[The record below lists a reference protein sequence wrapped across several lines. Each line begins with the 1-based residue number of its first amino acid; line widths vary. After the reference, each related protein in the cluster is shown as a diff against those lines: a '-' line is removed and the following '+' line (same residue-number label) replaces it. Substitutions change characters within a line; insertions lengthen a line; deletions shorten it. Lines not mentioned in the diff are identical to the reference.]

1 VGGKVTG
8 GEVLGSSQKAAFP
21 FPCKGPSNILGNFY
35 ALVELNGKVTILYL
49 FLNES
54 AGQDLSYIVNHAVE
68 QPLYLNPALF
78 GFAVALF
85 FGSSKP

>member
-1 VGGKVTG
+1 
-8 GEVLGSSQKAAFP
+8 
-21 FPCKGPSNILGNFY
+21 
-35 ALVELNGKVTILYL
+35 VTILYL